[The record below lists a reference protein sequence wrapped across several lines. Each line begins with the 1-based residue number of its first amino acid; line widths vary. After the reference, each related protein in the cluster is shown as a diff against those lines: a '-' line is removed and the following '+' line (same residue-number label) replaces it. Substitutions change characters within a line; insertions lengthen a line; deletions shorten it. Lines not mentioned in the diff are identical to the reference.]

1 MDETVNFWY
10 IELHADAEIDEDS
23 LVFMETSK
31 GVVEATDSVVS
42 M

>member
-1 MDETVNFWY
+1 VNFWY
-10 IELHADAEIDEDS
+10 IELRADAKIDEDS
-23 LVFMETSK
+23 LVFMEMSK